1 MKAINGMVQ
10 PILRFRLHGL
20 RKLNWSER
28 CGADYLEHAASNGF
42 DGWLEPGPLAI
53 VVGPNGGGK
62 TTIIDL
68 FRALADATIWP
79 GLAREN
85 YPGDDFSG
93 FDIEGAFGTL
103 SGRFSK
109 FTPDAQDTFEKLTLF
124 AIASRGGAGAV
135 VRALAPKYA
144 GDDGWARELQNLLDR
159 EVGVRVRYLPA
170 TTGVHPASALSDDEL
185 AERLVELSEHFP
197 SVMANPRV
205 KPFSVFRGLGDA
217 RGRIGVL
224 FKDDAGQH
232 AFVHRS
238 ALPSGW
244 LQLAE
249 VLHFL
254 RACGPGDLIL
264 LDEPDRHLHP
274 SLQRVLLEI
283 VARERRRLDA
293 QVILATHSS
302 VLVNPELCE
311 RVSARVLVAARGRCE
326 MLTDARRIL
335 DDLGVT
341 SGDLVQAN
349 GVIWVEGPSDR
360 IYVKH
365 WLDLWAAHAG
375 KNAPIERVH
384 YAFVSYGGALMKHV
398 SLSHGSPDRVDLRSV
413 NRNFAL
419 VADRDLSERADGRLA
434 GDKGRLLDEAAALS
448 AESAIWITAGYT
460 IEAYLPE
467 DWSERGRHVIT
478 DAAGRLRV
486 QGIGKVDLARR
497 FVEAHPTWTGGFCAD
512 SDLPERIALLFDRI
526 VLWQSPQETIVPTYL
541 PPFLIDP

>member
-1 MKAINGMVQ
+1 MVQ
-10 PILRFRLHGL
+10 PILRFRLQGL

-28 CGADYLEHAASNGF
+28 CGTDFLEHAASHGF
-42 DGWLEPGPLAI
+42 DKWLEPGPLAI

-62 TTIIDL
+62 STIIDL

-93 FDIEGAFGTL
+93 FDVEGTFGLL

-109 FTPDAQDTFEKLTLF
+109 YTPDAQDTFEKLTLF
-124 AIASRGGAGAV
+124 ANASGGTAGLPV
-135 VRALAPKYA
+135 QALAPKYG
-144 GDDGWARELQNLLDR
+144 GDNGWARELQGLLDR
-159 EVGVRVRYLPA
+159 QVGIRVKYLPA
-170 TTGVHPASALSDDEL
+170 TGLSPACSLSDVDL

-197 SVMANPRV
+197 SVMANPLV
-205 KPFSVFRGLGDA
+205 KPFSVFRGLGDP

-224 FKDDAGQH
+224 FKDDTGQH
-232 AFVHRS
+232 SFVHRS

-254 RACGPGDLIL
+254 RACEPGDLIL

-326 MLTDARRIL
+326 ILTDTRRIL

-360 IYVKH
+360 IYIKH
-365 WLDLWAAHAG
+365 WLELWAAHVG
-375 KNAPIERVH
+375 RTAPIERVH
-384 YAFVSYGGALMKHV
+384 YAFVSYGGALLKHV
-398 SLSHGSPDRVDLRSV
+398 SLSDGSPDRVDLRSV

-419 VADRDLSERADGRLA
+419 VADRDLSELPDGRFA
-434 GDKGRLLDEAAALS
+434 GDKGRLLAESAALS
-448 AESAIWITAGYT
+448 AESAIWVTAGYT

-467 DWSERGRHVIT
+467 DWPERGRHVIT
-478 DAAGRLRV
+478 DASGRLRV

-497 FVEAHPTWTGGFCAD
+497 FVEAHPTWTGSFCAD
-512 SDLPERIALLFDRI
+512 SDLPDRIASLLDRI
-526 VLWQSPQETIVPTYL
+526 DLWQSPQETIVPTYL